1 MFHRIKSILFFM
13 LLSGAL
19 TFSVVYWGEVLL
31 GENTTQTVTTES
43 SEQLEHDILFFLESK
58 LVKKETIKGYVI
70 ETYQEYEIYKDA
82 LGNVVKSIP
91 TSNYQY
97 LRYKN

>member
-1 MFHRIKSILFFM
+1 MFHRIKSILFFV

-19 TFSVVYWGEVLL
+19 TFSAVYWGEVLL
-31 GENTTQTVTTES
+31 GESTVES
-43 SEQLEHDILFFLESK
+43 VTAKPSEQLEQDMHFFLESK
-58 LVKKETIKGYVI
+58 LVKKETVKGYVI
-70 ETYQEYEIYKDA
+70 ETYQEYEVYKDA